1 MTKDINELSNKSV
14 QSIINDKEVKDD
26 NGEYIGQI
34 VNGLKN
40 GKGIIIIIMVI
51 NMKVN
56 GKMIKGKEKVLFI
69 IIMVINMKVN
79 GKIM

>member
-1 MTKDINELSNKSV
+1 MTKDINELNNKSV

-40 GKGIIIIIMVI
+40 GKGIYHY
-51 NMKVN
+51 NN
-56 GKMIKGKEKVLFI
+56 SD
-69 IIMVINMKVN
+69 
-79 GKIM
+79 